1 MSIFITLSAR
11 SEVLR
16 GMSECTPNRDFKPS
30 PDSGD
35 DPGELEL
42 DSGELDSGEPDPD
55 DRYLTTLPAERVRFL
70 RPFDCT
76 RDVFDRLDFRF

>member
-1 MSIFITLSAR
+1 MFIFTTLSAS

-16 GMSECTPNRDFKPS
+16 GMSECTPNRDFVKPS

-35 DPGELEL
+35 
-42 DSGELDSGEPDPD
+42 GELDSDELDFGEPGPD

-70 RPFDCT
+70 QPFDCT